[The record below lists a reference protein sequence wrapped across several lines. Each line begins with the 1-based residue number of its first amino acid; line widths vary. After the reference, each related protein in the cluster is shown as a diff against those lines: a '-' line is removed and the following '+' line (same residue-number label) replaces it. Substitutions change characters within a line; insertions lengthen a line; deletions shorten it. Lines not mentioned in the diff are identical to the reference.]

1 MALKVSAA
9 AGFPIM
15 PVVLLQNDGLVYPLD
30 LVSVIVFFYEV
41 LYCM

>member
-15 PVVLLQNDGLVYPLD
+15 PVVLLLNDGLLYPLD
-30 LVSVIVFFYEV
+30 LVSVFVFVF
-41 LYCM
+41 L